1 MNDLSSNRRKLPF
14 RHKCESKSNLIFI
27 TPLLKY
33 RLTAKGITLKN
44 LITLYFANYSP
55 NCPELLR

>member
-14 RHKCESKSNLIFI
+14 RHKCESKSNLFFI

-33 RLTAKGITLKN
+33 RLTSKGVALENSLTKN
-44 LITLYFANYSP
+44 K
-55 NCPELLR
+55 